1 MLLFLTSKEQV
12 ERYIFI
18 NNVYQTLIGISM
30 VLHGRTSN
38 PFYKFSSVVVCKFL
52 CQHFMPRMP
61 PSSGSDLTLKVPAY
75 CGMEALKLI
84 GINCRKSEI
93 KIINSV
99 DLATLRRGSIAQP
112 VFVRTF

>member
-38 PFYKFSSVVVCKFL
+38 PFYKFSSVVVCKSSY
-52 CQHFMPRMP
+52 QHFKPKKASIIRLR
-61 PSSGSDLTLKVPAY
+61 SDSKGAFVFSG
-75 CGMEALKLI
+75 
-84 GINCRKSEI
+84 
-93 KIINSV
+93 
-99 DLATLRRGSIAQP
+99 
-112 VFVRTF
+112 